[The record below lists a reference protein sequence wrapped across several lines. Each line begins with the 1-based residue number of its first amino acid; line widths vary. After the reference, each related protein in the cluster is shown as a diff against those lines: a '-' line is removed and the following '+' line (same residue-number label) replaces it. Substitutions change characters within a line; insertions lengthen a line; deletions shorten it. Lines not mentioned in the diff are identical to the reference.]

1 MIVREILVTR
11 KLGVKHTAEPHFTS
25 GTPERGFVP
34 EWYGGHP
41 VFPVTALNTVIQRQ
55 PGFIGENY
63 DYMVG
68 TTAVGGILTGDPAG
82 QITAAFS
89 GEYDW
94 KDFLYF
100 SQPVVTTSS
109 EVESVSEGADGNY
122 YYVPRRKPIGLAMHS
137 SKIRPTE
144 FGLPDSKDFITV
156 LFFPCT
162 VTIAMDASERKM
174 FNNNNVIEITLSQGG
189 PTYVRFVYD
198 ENLRVFK
205 IVSTL
210 DFTKAV
216 GAILAGDDTA
226 GIYTIE
232 FWG

>member
-11 KLGVKHTAEPHFTS
+11 KLGVKHIVGNS
-25 GTPERGFVP
+25 VP

-41 VFPVTALNTVIQRQ
+41 VFPASATNTVIQRQ
-55 PGFIGENY
+55 PGFIGEEY
-63 DYMVG
+63 DYRAG
-68 TTAVGGILTGDPAG
+68 TSPTGTAVGGILTSDPAG

-100 SQPVVTTSS
+100 SQPVITTAGSTS
-109 EVESVSEGADGNY
+109 D
-122 YYVPRRKPIGLAMHS
+122 RPIGLAMHS

-144 FGLPDSKDFITV
+144 FGLPDSKDFVTV

-162 VTIAMDASERKM
+162 VTIALDASEKKM
-174 FNNNNVIEITLSQGG
+174 FGDAKVIDINLNNAG
-189 PTYVRFVYD
+189 PTYVKFEY
-198 ENLRVFK
+198 NSGLRVFK
-205 IVSTL
+205 IVDTADSTE
-210 DFTKAV
+210 AV
-216 GAILAGDDTA
+216 GTVLAGDDNI

>member
-11 KLGVKHTAEPHFTS
+11 KLGVKHIVKDS
-25 GTPERGFVP
+25 VP

-41 VFPVTALNTVIQRQ
+41 VFPATATNTVIQRQ
-55 PGFIGENY
+55 PGFIGEKY
-63 DYMVG
+63 DY
-68 TTAVGGILTGDPAG
+68 TTDSGVAVGGILTSDPAG

-100 SQPVVTTSS
+100 SQPVVTTGSGHTTITVNSTDYEVPS
-109 EVESVSEGADGNY
+109 E
-122 YYVPRRKPIGLAMHS
+122 RPIGLAMHS

-144 FGLPDSKDFITV
+144 FGLPDSKDFVTV

-162 VTIAMDASERKM
+162 VTIAMDASEKKM
-174 FNNNNVIEITLSQGG
+174 FDANVIDITLNSSG
-189 PTYVRFVYD
+189 PTYVWFEYF
-198 ENLRVFK
+198 EYNATSHLYVFK
-205 IVSTL
+205 ITNAPNASV
-210 DFTKAV
+210 AV
-216 GAILAGDDTA
+216 GAVLAGDKSA

>member
-11 KLGVKHTAEPHFTS
+11 KLGVKHIVKETV
-25 GTPERGFVP
+25 VP
-34 EWYGGHP
+34 KWYGGHP
-41 VFPVTALNTVIQRQ
+41 VFPVIPNDLKGTIIQRQ
-55 PGFIGENY
+55 PGFIGESY
-63 DYMVG
+63 DYTADDSG
-68 TTAVGGILTGDPAG
+68 KAVGGILTSDPAG

-100 SQPVVTTSS
+100 SQPVVTTAGSS
-109 EVESVSEGADGNY
+109 SD
-122 YYVPRRKPIGLAMHS
+122 RPIGLAMHS

-162 VTIAMDASERKM
+162 VTIALDASERKM
-174 FNNNNVIEITLSQGG
+174 FEDNNVIDITLSGTG
-189 PTYVRFVYD
+189 ASTYVKFSYD
-198 ENLRVFK
+198 NGLHVFK
-205 IVSTL
+205 IVNA
-210 DFTKAV
+210 DGADDAV
-216 GAILAGDDTA
+216 GAVLAGDDTI

>member
-11 KLGVKHTAEPHFTS
+11 KLGVKHIVGDA
-25 GTPERGFVP
+25 VP

-41 VFPVTALNTVIQRQ
+41 VFPVTATNTVIQRQ
-55 PGFIGENY
+55 PGFIGESY
-63 DYMVG
+63 DYKAEDGV
-68 TTAVGGILTGDPAG
+68 AVGGILTSDPAG

-100 SQPVVTTSS
+100 SQPVVTTGSRYVSFTEGSDAPIYLIPS
-109 EVESVSEGADGNY
+109 E
-122 YYVPRRKPIGLAMHS
+122 RPIGLAMHS

-144 FGLPDSKDFITV
+144 FGLPDSKNFVTV

-162 VTIAMDASERKM
+162 VTIAMDASEKKM
-174 FNNNNVIEITLSQGG
+174 FNDEKVIDITLNPTG
-189 PTYVRFVYD
+189 PTYVWFEYD
-198 ENLRVFK
+198 TTLNVFK
-205 IVSTL
+205 IKNAPITA
-210 DFTKAV
+210 KAV
-216 GAILAGDDTA
+216 GAVLAGDDAA

>member
-11 KLGVKHTAEPHFTS
+11 KLGVKHIVGDA
-25 GTPERGFVP
+25 VP

-41 VFPVTALNTVIQRQ
+41 VFPATATNTVIQRQ
-55 PGFIGENY
+55 PGFIGDVY
-63 DYMVG
+63 DYKAENGV
-68 TTAVGGILTGDPAG
+68 AVGGILTSDPAG

-100 SQPVVTTSS
+100 SQPVVTT
-109 EVESVSEGADGNY
+109 AGN
-122 YYVPRRKPIGLAMHS
+122 RGDRAIGLAMHS

-144 FGLPDSKDFITV
+144 FGLPDSKEFVTV

-162 VTIAMDASERKM
+162 VTIAMDASEKKM
-174 FNNNNVIEITLSQGG
+174 FNDEKVIDITLNSIG
-189 PTYVRFVYD
+189 PTYVKFEYD
-198 ENLRVFK
+198 IDLNVFK
-205 IVSTL
+205 ITNAGNASE
-210 DFTKAV
+210 AV
-216 GAILAGDDTA
+216 GAVLAGDDAT
-226 GIYTIE
+226 GVYTIE

>member
-11 KLGVKHTAEPHFTS
+11 KLGVKHIVGDA
-25 GTPERGFVP
+25 VP

-41 VFPVTALNTVIQRQ
+41 VFPVAPANLNGTIIQRQ

-63 DYMVG
+63 DYIAG
-68 TTAVGGILTGDPAG
+68 DPSTGTAVGGILTGDPAG

-100 SQPVVTTSS
+100 SQPVVTT
-109 EVESVSEGADGNY
+109 DGSNGG
-122 YYVPRRKPIGLAMHS
+122 RAIGLAMHG

-144 FGLPDSKDFITV
+144 FGLPDSKEFVTV

-162 VTIAMDASERKM
+162 VTIALDAREQEM
-174 FNNNNVIEITLSQGG
+174 FGNALGISLSKQSGNSV
-189 PTYVRFVYD
+189 YVKFEYGD
-198 ENLRVFK
+198 TTSPYFK
-205 IVSTL
+205 IVSTG
-210 DFTKAV
+210 TVSEAV
-216 GAILAGDDTA
+216 GAVLAGDDNI

>member
-11 KLGVKHTAEPHFTS
+11 KLGVKHIVKND
-25 GTPERGFVP
+25 VP

-41 VFPVTALNTVIQRQ
+41 VFPVLPGDLRGTIIQRQ
-55 PGFIGENY
+55 PGFIGEDY
-63 DYMVG
+63 DYRTSDGM
-68 TTAVGGILTGDPAG
+68 AVGGILTGDPAG

-100 SQPVVTTSS
+100 SQPVVTTAGRLD
-109 EVESVSEGADGNY
+109 VSGNLID
-122 YYVPRRKPIGLAMHS
+122 KPIGLAMHG

-144 FGLPDSKDFITV
+144 FGLPDGKEFVTV

-162 VTIAMDASERKM
+162 VTIALDAKERDM
-174 FNNNNVIEITLSQGG
+174 FVGALGISLTSPSGNSV
-189 PTYVRFVYD
+189 YVKFVYGGAAHPY
-198 ENLRVFK
+198 FK
-205 IVSTL
+205 IVSTDL
-210 DFTKAV
+210 ASEAV
-216 GAILAGDDTA
+216 GAVLAGDDTI

>member
-11 KLGVKHTAEPHFTS
+11 KLGVKHIVGS
-25 GTPERGFVP
+25 NVP

-41 VFPVTALNTVIQRQ
+41 VFPATATNTVIQRQ
-55 PGFIGENY
+55 PGFIGEDYNY
-63 DYMVG
+63 QTDSGV
-68 TTAVGGILTGDPAG
+68 AVGGILTSDPAG

-100 SQPVVTTSS
+100 SQPVVTTA
-109 EVESVSEGADGNY
+109 GRYDGSGSY
-122 YYVPRRKPIGLAMHS
+122 APTDKAIGIVMHS

-144 FGLPDSKDFITV
+144 FGLPDSKDFVTV

-162 VTIAMDASERKM
+162 VTIALDASEKKM
-174 FNNNNVIEITLSQGG
+174 FEDVKVIDITLSNNA
-189 PTYVRFVYD
+189 PTYVNFVYD
-198 ENLRVFK
+198 TTLKVFK
-205 IVSTL
+205 ITNASSASG
-210 DFTKAV
+210 AV
-216 GAILAGDDTA
+216 GAVLAGDDAA

>member
-1 MIVREILVTR
+1 MILREILVTR
-11 KLGVKHTAEPHFTS
+11 KLGVKHIVGNA
-25 GTPERGFVP
+25 VP

-41 VFPVTALNTVIQRQ
+41 VFPVAPGNLKGTIIQRQ

-63 DYMVG
+63 DYIAG
-68 TTAVGGILTGDPAG
+68 DPNTGTAVGGILTSDPAG

-100 SQPVVTTSS
+100 SQPVVTT
-109 EVESVSEGADGNY
+109 AGN
-122 YYVPRRKPIGLAMHS
+122 VGDRAIGLAMHS

-144 FGLPDSKDFITV
+144 FGLPDSKEFVTV

-162 VTIAMDASERKM
+162 VTIALDAREVDM
-174 FNNNNVIEITLSQGG
+174 FVKEFDDNLVHKAIDITLNNNG
-189 PTYVRFVYD
+189 PAYVKFEYD
-198 ENLRVFK
+198 AKLNVFK
-205 IVSTL
+205 ITNADNASE
-210 DFTKAV
+210 AV
-216 GAILAGDDTA
+216 GAVLAGDDAT
-226 GIYTIE
+226 GVYTIE